1 MKSISNLITR
11 IKNKN
16 TKKNNYIFLSLNK
29 INKMTKNIITIL
41 VQEGFIFIHKDHNN
55 KGYIL
60 NLKYNNFNIKQISH
74 SGRQIYSNYKKIPR
88 VLEGMGIIIISTS
101 KGLMTDQKAKLEKI
115 GGEILC
121 YIW

>member
-1 MKSISNLITR
+1 
-11 IKNKN
+11 
-16 TKKNNYIFLSLNK
+16 
-29 INKMTKNIITIL
+29 MTKNIITIL

-60 NLKYNNFNIKQISH
+60 NLKYNNVNIKQISH